1 MIYNEDCLDTLN
13 RNLEYDYI
21 ITSPPDFDE
30 IGADTKNIQPYIQ
43 FLKER
48 FEKFNPLATFLLLI
62 WILFFTVLNFTVLT

>member
-30 IGADTKNIQPYIQ
+30 IGADTKNIEPYID
-43 FLKER
+43 FLKQR
-48 FEKFNPLATFLLLI
+48 FSLFNPKRKS
-62 WILFFTVLNFTVLT
+62 

>member
-30 IGADTKNIQPYIQ
+30 IGVDTKNIQHYID

-48 FEKFNPLATFLLLI
+48 FEKLSA
-62 WILFFTVLNFTVLT
+62 